1 MKAVI
6 KKQQSR
12 LENSLV
18 IYVNNKKQVNRMML
32 SLIESGFTVNY
43 EPRYISGNYEGCI
56 LCGDSNKIKI
66 CCKQRTKKQKL
77 PAIWDLSHRRSQQTL
92 PRFYF

>member
-32 SLIESGFTVNY
+32 SLI
-43 EPRYISGNYEGCI
+43 
-56 LCGDSNKIKI
+56 
-66 CCKQRTKKQKL
+66 
-77 PAIWDLSHRRSQQTL
+77 
-92 PRFYF
+92 

>member
-56 LCGDSNKIKI
+56 LCGDSNKLKSVVNREQ
-66 CCKQRTKKQKL
+66 KNRKKE
-77 PAIWDLSHRRSQQTL
+77 
-92 PRFYF
+92 

>member
-18 IYVNNKKQVNRMML
+18 IYVNKRKQVNRMML

-66 CCKQRTKKQKL
+66 CCKHRTKKQKEGIGN
-77 PAIWDLSHRRSQQTL
+77 A
-92 PRFYF
+92 

>member
-12 LENSLV
+12 SENSLV

-43 EPRYISGNYEGCI
+43 EPRYISGIMKDVFFAGI
-56 LCGDSNKIKI
+56 AIKLNSVVNI
-66 CCKQRTKKQKL
+66 EQKNRKKE
-77 PAIWDLSHRRSQQTL
+77 
-92 PRFYF
+92 

>member
-43 EPRYISGNYEGCI
+43 EGSDIAYA
-56 LCGDSNKIKI
+56 LLH
-66 CCKQRTKKQKL
+66 QKYAL
-77 PAIWDLSHRRSQQTL
+77 PQG
-92 PRFYF
+92 

>member
-43 EPRYISGNYEGCI
+43 EPRYISVYSLRG
-56 LCGDSNKIKI
+56 
-66 CCKQRTKKQKL
+66 
-77 PAIWDLSHRRSQQTL
+77 
-92 PRFYF
+92 

>member
-18 IYVNNKKQVNRMML
+18 IYVNNRKQVNRMML

-43 EPRYISGNYEGCI
+43 EPRYIFFAGI
-56 LCGDSNKIKI
+56 AIKL
-66 CCKQRTKKQKL
+66 KSVVNREQKNRKKE
-77 PAIWDLSHRRSQQTL
+77 
-92 PRFYF
+92 

>member
-43 EPRYISGNYEGCI
+43 EP
-56 LCGDSNKIKI
+56 
-66 CCKQRTKKQKL
+66 
-77 PAIWDLSHRRSQQTL
+77 
-92 PRFYF
+92 

>member
-18 IYVNNKKQVNRMML
+18 IYPVIMKDVFFAGIAIKLKSVVNR
-32 SLIESGFTVNY
+32 EQKN
-43 EPRYISGNYEGCI
+43 R
-56 LCGDSNKIKI
+56 
-66 CCKQRTKKQKL
+66 KKE
-77 PAIWDLSHRRSQQTL
+77 
-92 PRFYF
+92 

>member
-56 LCGDSNKIKI
+56 LCGIAIKL
-66 CCKQRTKKQKL
+66 KSVVNREQKNRKKE
-77 PAIWDLSHRRSQQTL
+77 
-92 PRFYF
+92 